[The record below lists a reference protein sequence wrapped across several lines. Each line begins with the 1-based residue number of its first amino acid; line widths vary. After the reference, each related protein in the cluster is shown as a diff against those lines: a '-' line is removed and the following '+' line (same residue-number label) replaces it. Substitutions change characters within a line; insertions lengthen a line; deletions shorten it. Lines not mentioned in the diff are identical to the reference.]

1 MCVTIEG
8 LKGIQPLFHICHLSF
23 VISNV
28 IFQMKYQCTVCSPLA
43 SISFII
49 LSIGMKA
56 CDTAVIYA
64 FVSSFSL
71 MHNFLMNIDLWFT
84 DFKFGQNELF
94 DIFFTLRMFLRWM
107 LLLFIF

>member
-1 MCVTIEG
+1 
-8 LKGIQPLFHICHLSF
+8 
-23 VISNV
+23 
-28 IFQMKYQCTVCSPLA
+28 
-43 SISFII
+43 
-49 LSIGMKA
+49 MKA
-56 CDTAVIYA
+56 CDTAVIYT